1 MSTFKP
7 ILLVEDST
15 KDIELT
21 LAALEDSRLANR
33 VVVLRDGTEALE
45 YLGAHCDGSDENF
58 PAVMLL
64 DIKMPKLSGIE
75 VLRAIKSDHNL
86 KQVPVVMLTSSR
98 EGPDLNECYEL
109 GANGYVVKPVD
120 ISEFFEAIK
129 ALGKYWAVVNEPPA
143 IDAHKGAGSANT
155 VEVRA

>member
-1 MSTFKP
+1 MAAKP
-7 ILLVEDST
+7 CNICSEHSSGADED
-15 KDIELT
+15 
-21 LAALEDSRLANR
+21 
-33 VVVLRDGTEALE
+33 
-45 YLGAHCDGSDENF
+45 F

-64 DIKMPKLSGIE
+64 DIKMPKVSGIE
-75 VLRAIKSDHNL
+75 VLRAIKGNPEL

-120 ISEFFEAIK
+120 FAEFFEAVK

-143 IDAHKGAGSANT
+143 LDVTRGAGKCSPTTA
-155 VEVRA
+155 VRA